1 MEKTQFSFIDKAI
14 LGLKK
19 TAAELEEFQLQLALG
34 KADASDK
41 FEELKK
47 GFNTIVQDAKT
58 KFSKKDLDTDDLK
71 KKFEE
76 IQHLLAP
83 AKVETRAA
91 FIEQKETILNAIEEI
106 EQALRT
112 SSEVD
117 KEYHFVFNTEVEKF
131 KIKVEILRL
140 QFEYGKLVSKKEFES
155 MKEDFVKK
163 IDKLKVNFKET
174 ESSFEK
180 YWDNFRHEMSDA
192 YTHLKKAFV

>member
-14 LGLKK
+14 IGLKK

-47 GFNTIVQDAKT
+47 GFNTAVHDVKT
-58 KFSKKDLDTDDLK
+58 KLSKKDLDTNDLK
-71 KKFEE
+71 KKLEE

-83 AKVETRAA
+83 CKVETRAA
-91 FIEQKETILNAIEEI
+91 FLEQKETILNAIEEI
-106 EQALRT
+106 EKTLS

-117 KEYHFVFNTEVEKF
+117 KEYHLIFNTEVQKF
-131 KIKVEILRL
+131 KIKAEILRL
-140 QFEYGKLVSKKEFES
+140 QFEYGKLVSKKEFEA

-163 IDKLKVNFKET
+163 IDKLKVNFKES

>member
-41 FEELKK
+41 FEELK
-47 GFNTIVQDAKT
+47 
-58 KFSKKDLDTDDLK
+58 
-71 KKFEE
+71 
-76 IQHLLAP
+76 
-83 AKVETRAA
+83 
-91 FIEQKETILNAIEEI
+91 IEQKETILNAIEEI
-106 EQALRT
+106 ETALRT
-112 SSEVD
+112 SDVG
-117 KEYHFVFNTEVEKF
+117 KEYHLVFNTEVEKF

-155 MKEDFVKK
+155 MKEDFIKK

-192 YTHLKKAFV
+192 YTHLKKAFI

>member
-14 LGLKK
+14 IGLKK
-19 TAAELEEFQLQLALG
+19 TAAELEEFQLQLSLG

-47 GFNTIVQDAKT
+47 GFNTVVHDAKT
-58 KFSKKDLDTDDLK
+58 RFSKKNLDTNDLK
-71 KKFEE
+71 KKLEE
-76 IQHLLAP
+76 VQHLLAP

-91 FIEQKETILNAIEEI
+91 FLEQKETILNAIEEI
-106 EQALRT
+106 EKALRT
-112 SSEVD
+112 SEVD

-140 QFEYGKLVSKKEFES
+140 QFEYGKLVSKKEFEA

>member
-47 GFNTIVQDAKT
+47 GFNNVVHEAKI
-58 KFSKKDLDTDDLK
+58 KLSKKDLDTNDLK
-71 KKFEE
+71 QKFEE

-83 AKVETRAA
+83 CKVETRAA

-106 EQALRT
+106 ETALKT
-112 SSEVD
+112 SEVD

-180 YWDNFRHEMSDA
+180 YWDNFRNEMSDA